1 MYTLYTKLTW
11 SVYVKIVLKNCFE
24 NNVDKSQDDYI
35 KVDYNV
41 WKCLSI
47 KLW

>member
-1 MYTLYTKLTW
+1 MYTKLTW
-11 SVYVKIVLKNCFE
+11 SVYVKIVLKTML
-24 NNVDKSQDDYI
+24 SSDDHI

-47 KLW
+47 